1 MLLAREAAPAS
12 SPIHSRRTR
21 APMPDT
27 IRKPQPL
34 DQRSTRTALCYSQLE
49 LALLSLKAQA
59 IAYRIRTGHW
69 PKLIEHDAEG
79 GMVVWL

>member
-1 MLLAREAAPAS
+1 MRDRLFYPKPLAQQTP
-12 SPIHSRRTR
+12 TR
-21 APMPDT
+21 SAF
-27 IRKPQPL
+27 
-34 DQRSTRTALCYSQLE
+34 SYSQVE

-59 IAYRIRTGHW
+59 IAYKLKTGHW